1 MKTRLKDDRRC
12 ISERLSHRHERV
24 LNMHIAITFSIVATQ
39 ATPEAPALQEIVV
52 VQEARVQPY
61 HSLEWL

>member
-1 MKTRLKDDRRC
+1 
-12 ISERLSHRHERV
+12 
-24 LNMHIAITFSIVATQ
+24 MHIAITFSIVATQ